1 MPVSPR
7 RAGLVQ
13 AAAVAL
19 ASRALARATPD
30 ASRAARSE
38 AASPRHDH
46 GGGRGAQAPQENPA
60 RGWKEI
66 AWRVHEEAGRDRVL
80 AVAAGVAFYGLLALF
95 PMIAAFVSLYG
106 LFADP
111 SAINQHL
118 ATMGDVLPGG
128 AVEVIGD
135 QVGRIASQPR
145 GRLGFSF
152 AAGLA
157 VSLWSANAGVKAI
170 FDALNVAYGEEE
182 KRSFVALNL
191 ESLAFTLGA
200 ILALGV
206 ALAAMVGVPA
216 LLKMVALGESAAWAL
231 SLARWPLLLAL
242 VALGLAALYRYGP
255 SRANAKWRWLSPG
268 AALASLVW
276 LAASVAFSWYAA
288 HFGSYNE
295 TYGSLGAVVG
305 FMTWM
310 WISATIV
317 LVGAE
322 LNAETERQTAR
333 DTMRGASKP
342 MGARGAAMADQV
354 APQKP

>member
-1 MPVSPR
+1 MPVSSR
-7 RAGLVQ
+7 RSGLVQ

-19 ASRALARATPD
+19 ASRALARPAVRPL
-30 ASRAARSE
+30 RAKREESDRRAE
-38 AASPRHDH
+38 PQ
-46 GGGRGAQAPQENPA
+46 RGQEAQAPQQIPA

-66 AWRVHEEAGRDRVL
+66 AFRVYEEVGDDRVV
-80 AVAAGVAFYGLLALF
+80 AVAAGVTFYALLALF

-111 SAINQHL
+111 SSISQHL
-118 ATMGDVLPGG
+118 ATMSDVLPGG

-157 VSLWSANAGVKAI
+157 VSLWSANAGVKAM

-182 KRSFVALNL
+182 KRSFLKLNL

-200 ILALGV
+200 MLALGV

-216 LLKMVALGESAAWAL
+216 LLKMAPLGQGAAWAL

-242 VALGLAALYRYGP
+242 VALGLAVLYRYGP
-255 SRANAKWRWLSPG
+255 SRENAKWRWLSPG
-268 AALASLVW
+268 AALASVVW

-322 LNAETERQTAR
+322 LNAETERRTAR
-333 DTMRGASKP
+333 ETSRAD
-342 MGARGAAMADQV
+342 MA
-354 APQKP
+354 